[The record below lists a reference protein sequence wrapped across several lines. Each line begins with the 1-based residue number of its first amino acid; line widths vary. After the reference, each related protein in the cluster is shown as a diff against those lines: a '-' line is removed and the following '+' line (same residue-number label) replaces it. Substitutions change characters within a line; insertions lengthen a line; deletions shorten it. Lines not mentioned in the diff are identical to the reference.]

1 MGANAQIAVP
11 AFTAGQVLTAAQQTQ
26 INTGVPVFATT
37 TTRDAAFGGTGEKTL
52 AQGQT
57 CYIEATSEYQT
68 YTGSAWQNMTPGLV
82 FLSTT
87 TIGSGVSTV
96 SLPANTFTSA
106 FANYRILFTFPASVT
121 GSAQLTINTRLRA
134 SGSDDSSAAYSWNGF
149 TSAGSLTNNVASNQ
163 TSMLT
168 VYVRNG
174 FEERSFGMMEVY
186 SPQLATETNITINS
200 WSDFGGTFYNLFE
213 NGMLNTTSV
222 YDSLSFVISGGTLT
236 GGKISVY
243 GYDL

>member
-1 MGANAQIAVP
+1 MGANAQTAVP
-11 AFTAGQVLTAAQQTQ
+11 VFTAGQVLTASQQSQ
-26 INTGVPVFATT
+26 INTGIPVFATT

-82 FLSTT
+82 FISTT

-106 FANYRILFTFPASVT
+106 FANYRIIYTFPAAVT

-134 SGSDDSSAAYSWNGF
+134 GGTDDSSAAYSWNGF
-149 TSAGSLTNNVASNQ
+149 TSAASLTNNVSANQ

-174 FEERSFGMMEVY
+174 FEERSFGSMEVY
-186 SPQLATETNITINS
+186 NPQLATETNITLNS

-213 NGMLNTTSV
+213 NGMLNTTTV
-222 YDSLSFVISGGTLT
+222 YDSLTFVISGGTLT

-243 GYDL
+243 GYKL

>member
-1 MGANAQIAVP
+1 MAITTFV
-11 AFTAGQVLTAAQQTQ
+11 AGNVLTAAQLNGSFQTASGLQ
-26 INTGVPVFATT
+26 
-37 TTRDAAFGGTGEKTL
+37 
-52 AQGQT
+52 
-57 CYIEATSEYQT
+57 YI
-68 YTGSAWQNMTPGLV
+68 
-82 FLSTT
+82 STT
-87 TIGSGVSTV
+87 TIGSGVSSV
-96 SLPANTFTSA
+96 SLPAGTFTSEY
-106 FANYRILFTFPASVT
+106 ANYRILFTFPASVT
-121 GSAQLTINTRLRA
+121 GSAQLTINTKLRA
-134 SGSDDSSAAYSWNGF
+134 GGTDDSSAAYSWNGF

-186 SPQLATETNITINS
+186 SPQLATETNITVNS

-213 NGMLNTTSV
+213 NGMLNTTTV

-243 GYDL
+243 GYRNS

>member
-1 MGANAQIAVP
+1 MGLNAQTAVP
-11 AFTAGQVLTAAQQTQ
+11 EFQALEVLTAAEMTQ
-26 INTGVPVFATT
+26 VNTGIPVFATT
-37 TTRDAAFGGTGEKTL
+37 TTRDAAFGGAGEKTL

-57 CYIEATSEYQT
+57 CYIEATSQYQT
-68 YTGSAWQNMTPGLV
+68 YSGSSWINMTPGLV

-121 GSAQLTINTRLRA
+121 GSAQLTINTKLRA
-134 SGSDDSSAAYSWNGF
+134 GGTDDSSAAYSWNGF

-163 TSMLT
+163 TSFLT

-174 FEERSFGMMEVY
+174 FEERSFGSMEVY
-186 SPQLATETNITINS
+186 NPQLATETNITVNS

-213 NGMLNTTSV
+213 NGMLNTTTV

-243 GYDL
+243 GYNL